1 MQKLQGYIVPSPD
14 PKKGSVEEAEA
25 ERADE
30 QAEIDGA
37 EPLTEE
43 EQAEKEELMKQ
54 GFNDWHKREYQG
66 FIRGCEKYG
75 RNNFEAIAAEIGTNK
90 TAEDVKEYS
99 EVFWDRYKEIEDWE
113 RQINKIL
120 ESEKQHAKNERL
132 TQLLRDTVAKYKY
145 PLQQLSITHPLS
157 SRPRAYSDEEDRF
170 IVCALARHG
179 VGSDD
184 VYEKIKKEI
193 LEWPGFRFDWFIKS
207 RTPIEIGRRCSTL
220 ISLVQK
226 EHAPEQA
233 AIDPARKARG
243 RKKGELNGDADG
255 KAAGKK
261 RENGDTGSDAGSAP
275 PANKVSLR
283 FLPLDQA
290 NDHDLTISLPFLQK
304 QRKSGLTSRASSAAS
319 SSRANSALP
328 R

>member
-1 MQKLQGYIVPSPD
+1 MSED
-14 PKKGSVEEAEA
+14 AEA
-25 ERADE
+25 ERAEE
-30 QAEIDGA
+30 QAEIDQA

-43 EQAEKEELMKQ
+43 EQAEKEELMKE

-66 FIRGCEKYG
+66 FIRGCEKFG
-75 RNNFEAIAAEIGTNK
+75 RDNFEAIATEIGTNK
-90 TAEDVKEYS
+90 TAEDVKRYS
-99 EVFWDRYKEIEDWE
+99 EVFWERYKEIDDWE

-170 IVCALARHG
+170 LVCALARHG

-193 LEWPGFRFDWFIKS
+193 LEWPMFRFDWFIKS

-233 AIDPARKARG
+233 ATDPARKARG
-243 RKKGELNGDADG
+243 RKKGENGEES
-255 KAAGKK
+255 KPVIKK
-261 RENGDTGSDAGSAP
+261 RENGDAGSDAGSAAP
-275 PANKVSLR
+275 PSKVSLEY
-283 FLPLDQA
+283 
-290 NDHDLTISLPFLQK
+290 
-304 QRKSGLTSRASSAAS
+304 ASS
-319 SSRANSALP
+319 LC
-328 R
+328 